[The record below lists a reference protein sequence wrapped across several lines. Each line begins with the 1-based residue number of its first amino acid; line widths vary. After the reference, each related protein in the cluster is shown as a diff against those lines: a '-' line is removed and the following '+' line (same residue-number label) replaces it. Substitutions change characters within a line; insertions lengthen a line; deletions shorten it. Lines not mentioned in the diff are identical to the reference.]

1 MSYLRNIY
9 LLQSHKDI
17 LQLYNLETS
26 YYFYLCLIYANHIYV
41 TLISTT
47 HSEFIFV
54 YGIRKGQIS
63 LSYINPVT

>member
-17 LQLYNLETS
+17 LQLYNLEAS
-26 YYFYLCLIYANHIYV
+26 YYLYLHHVYTHHIYV

-47 HSEFIFV
+47 PSEFILLC
-54 YGIRKGQIS
+54 GIRKGQIS
-63 LSYINPVT
+63 F